1 MRFCCLVFVEKEN
14 FLFFLF
20 FLPKVKSHKK
30 NLGGKEYDDG
40 FVFFVSSSS
49 RATNIS
55 SSSSSSIRNNSEAK
69 TNREE

>member
-1 MRFCCLVFVEKEN
+1 MKCGSVVWFSLGERE

-20 FLPKVKSHKK
+20 LPPKVTKK

-55 SSSSSSIRNNSEAK
+55 SSSSSIRNNSEAK

>member
-1 MRFCCLVFVEKEN
+1 MLVVWWEKE
-14 FLFFLF
+14 
-20 FLPKVKSHKK
+20 KKSEKISAAAQKIYGIGIK
-30 NLGGKEYDDG
+30 NEEYDDG

-55 SSSSSSIRNNSEAK
+55 SSSSIRSNSETK